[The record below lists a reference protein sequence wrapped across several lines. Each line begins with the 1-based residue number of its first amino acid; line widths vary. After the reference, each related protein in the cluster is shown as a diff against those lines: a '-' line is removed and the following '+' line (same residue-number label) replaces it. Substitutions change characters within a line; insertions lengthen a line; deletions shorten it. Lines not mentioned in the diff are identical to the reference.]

1 MLGKHRMF
9 FFFFFL
15 FFLYV
20 YVNEP
25 CIWGHRGAVLVSPG
39 CAHPW
44 HCHVLGPISHGGLF
58 LGIQWGRSHLESAW
72 VVLPHSGFF
81 FPDCPVL
88 GHEGLIAPIGVLSAS
103 GSEECLSKLLFSFLV
118 FGKRK
123 EAWRWSQAVTKWGLT
138 PGKESWKY

>member
-1 MLGKHRMF
+1 MSLVF
-9 FFFFFL
+9 EDTEEL
-15 FFLYV
+15 FWY
-20 YVNEP
+20 P
-25 CIWGHRGAVLVSPG
+25 QAVLI
-39 CAHPW
+39 
-44 HCHVLGPISHGGLF
+44 LGTVTYWAPYHTGASFWGFSGEEVTWKVPGLF
-58 LGIQWGRSHLESAW
+58 CFIL
-72 VVLPHSGFF
+72 FF

>member
-1 MLGKHRMF
+1 MRTQRSCSGIPRLCSSLALSCIGPHIARGPLAGDSVGKKSPGKCLGCFASF
-9 FFFFFL
+9 FFFF
-15 FFLYV
+15 
-20 YVNEP
+20 
-25 CIWGHRGAVLVSPG
+25 S
-39 CAHPW
+39 
-44 HCHVLGPISHGGLF
+44 
-58 LGIQWGRSHLESAW
+58 
-72 VVLPHSGFF
+72 
-81 FPDCPVL
+81 PDCPVL